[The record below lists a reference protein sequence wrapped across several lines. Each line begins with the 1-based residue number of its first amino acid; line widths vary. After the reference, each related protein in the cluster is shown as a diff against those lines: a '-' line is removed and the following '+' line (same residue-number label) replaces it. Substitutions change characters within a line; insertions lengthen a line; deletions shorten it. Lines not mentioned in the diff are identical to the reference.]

1 MGEPGTGHEK
11 RTFVG
16 VSEAAEGESAK
27 LSEAF
32 ASAAGQ
38 AIAAGIIDE
47 GQGGRTA
54 WFEVTKLE
62 VELGNQH
69 PKTVKVTVEGP

>member
-1 MGEPGTGHEK
+1 MGEQGTGREK

-16 VSEAAEGESAK
+16 VSHAIQGGEPAK

-32 ASAAGQ
+32 ASAAEQ
-38 AIAAGIIDE
+38 AIAAGVIGE
-47 GQGGRTA
+47 GPGGKTA

-69 PKTVKVTVEGP
+69 PKTVSVTVTG